1 MNMSKPVHTIAYLV
15 GVLSPFIIL
24 RPKVVEML
32 NRDPN
37 PNTRSSNGTRFTILL
52 VLLTVMLHYIF
63 MRLKTQNDYYQAGA
77 AALVLWVSMNHAGD
91 VLKMLFKIGF
101 FEMTRYEVGFNKDGH
116 DDEDY
121 EEW

>member
-1 MNMSKPVHTIAYLV
+1 MSKQVHTIAYLV

-24 RPKVVEML
+24 RPKVIKIL
-32 NRDPN
+32 DHDPN
-37 PNTRSSNGTRFTILL
+37 PNTRSSNSTRFTILL

-77 AALVLWVSMNHAGD
+77 ATLILWVSMNHSRD
-91 VLKMLFKIGF
+91 IVTMLFKIGF
-101 FEMTRYEVGFNKDGH
+101 FEMIRYEVGFDEDGH